1 MDALRVGYVRVSSAL
16 QSTVRQLDGVPVEK
30 TFTDHASGSSLDR
43 SGLSE
48 MLGFVREGDT
58 VLVHSMDRL
67 ARDLDDLLR
76 LVDQLTAKGVGVE
89 FVKEGLAFTGDDSL
103 AKLMLGIMGS
113 VAEFERAL
121 IRERQA
127 EGIAKAKARGVYKGR
142 KAKLEEAAAAA
153 MVARA
158 QAGESRAALAREY
171 GISRET
177 VYAYLRAGERAKI
190 PATMSQESWRGR
202 GGGR

>member
-43 SGLSE
+43 PGLSE
-48 MLGFVREGDT
+48 MLRFVREGDT

-76 LVDQLTAKGVGVE
+76 LVDQLTAKGVRVE
-89 FVKEGLAFTGDDSL
+89 FVKEGLAFTGDDSPI

-127 EGIAKAKARGVYKGR
+127 EGIAKAKTRGVYKGR
-142 KAKLEEAAAAA
+142 KAKLEEAVAAA

-158 QAGESRAALAREY
+158 QAGEPRAALAREY

-177 VYAYLRAGERAKI
+177 VYAYLRAAERAKI
-190 PATMSQESWRGR
+190 PATMSQES
-202 GGGR
+202 